1 MRPLDISIRWRSV
14 EHGGLEQ
21 LRLTEWGGAI
31 RANGAIVGQAGEKRL
46 GVLYQISLTPDWRF
60 ESILLQGIDGR
71 VSVLTRDSA
80 DRWYDTQS
88 EQIAALLG
96 CTDIDFEMTP
106 FTNTLPISRAPLAI
120 GETRRF
126 RLAYIPAG
134 NFEPFPTEQIYTRLE
149 ERLYRFETAD
159 GSFSADIAVDEDG
172 LVTDYPGLFVRD

>member
-106 FTNTLPISRAPLAI
+106 FTNTLPINRAPLAI

-126 RLAYIPAG
+126 
-134 NFEPFPTEQIYTRLE
+134 RLE